1 MKHLTSIHMEV
12 SMKILQ
18 DQTKFAPDTPV
29 TQQLFTQSSLFFD
42 IETTGFS
49 PSHTYVYLIGCAF
62 RHNDKI
68 CLTQF
73 FAENPQEE
81 EQILSAF
88 LKMLSG
94 YKNLITYNGMGFD
107 VHYLKERCALYGL
120 AESLD
125 KFDHL
130 DIYRKLSKFKPILKL
145 ENMKQKSLE
154 KFLDIEREDKYSGG
168 ELIQIYLNYTEQRS
182 EEALSQLL
190 LHNYEDILGMTMLLP
205 LLSYCRLFEGGFE
218 VTSYEKNIY
227 AAFDGQQEQ
236 ELIFTLSPEFSL
248 PKRFSFGLHQI
259 YLTGFQQQAKLK
271 IPLYQGELKHFYP
284 NYKDYYYLPEEDRAI
299 HKSVALYTD
308 RHYRTKA
315 KATTCYIR
323 KTGIFLPQYQ
333 ELITPC
339 FKQEYED
346 KISWFPLTKEFLS
359 SNAQQKNYI
368 AHILKRLSDHG

>member
-1 MKHLTSIHMEV
+1 
-12 SMKILQ
+12 
-18 DQTKFAPDTPV
+18 
-29 TQQLFTQSSLFFD
+29 
-42 IETTGFS
+42 
-49 PSHTYVYLIGCAF
+49 
-62 RHNDKI
+62 
-68 CLTQF
+68 
-73 FAENPQEE
+73 
-81 EQILSAF
+81 
-88 LKMLSG
+88 
-94 YKNLITYNGMGFD
+94 
-107 VHYLKERCALYGL
+107 
-120 AESLD
+120 
-125 KFDHL
+125 
-130 DIYRKLSKFKPILKL
+130 
-145 ENMKQKSLE
+145 MKQKSLE

-205 LLSYCRLFEGGFE
+205 LLSYCRLFEEGFE
-218 VTSYEKNIY
+218 VTSYKKNIY
-227 AAFDGQQEQ
+227 AAFDGQQAQ

-248 PKRFSFGLHQI
+248 PKRFSFSLRQI

-271 IPLYQGELKHFYP
+271 VPLYQGELKHFYP

-368 AHILKRLSDHG
+368 AHILKWLSDHG